1 MILPSPLWGK
11 TKLRKY
17 KTGFPSLVFEG
28 RDEYLKGQATLGTF
42 SLGRSGSSQH
52 FCPSVC

>member
-28 RDEYLKGQATLGTF
+28 RDEYLKGQAILGTF